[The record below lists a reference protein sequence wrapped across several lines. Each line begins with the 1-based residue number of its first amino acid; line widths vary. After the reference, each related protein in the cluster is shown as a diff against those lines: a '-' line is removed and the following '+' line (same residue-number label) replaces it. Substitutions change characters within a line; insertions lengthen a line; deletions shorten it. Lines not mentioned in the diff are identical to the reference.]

1 MRSMLMFVLMVM
13 FMIMV
18 MAMAVAVAAAAVRAV
33 GVAQVC
39 MHTQRQHYQD
49 VEDDARDGDDEHD
62 CSGSGNEGKKA
73 LTNQTSANHST
84 ADVHATVRATARPKA
99 AGCTACP

>member
-13 FMIMV
+13 FMVMIMV
-18 MAMAVAVAAAAVRAV
+18 VAMAVAVAAAAVRAV

-39 MHTQRQHYQD
+39 MHTQRQHDQD

-62 CSGSGNEGKKA
+62 CSGNE
-73 LTNQTSANHST
+73 
-84 ADVHATVRATARPKA
+84 ARQH
-99 AGCTACP
+99 